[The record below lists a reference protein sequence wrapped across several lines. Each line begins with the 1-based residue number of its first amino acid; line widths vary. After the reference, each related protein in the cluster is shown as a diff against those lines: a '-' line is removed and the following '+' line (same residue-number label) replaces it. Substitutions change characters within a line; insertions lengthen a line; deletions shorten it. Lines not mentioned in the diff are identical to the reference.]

1 MMSVIPES
9 FSENSNLDPALLDP
23 EMSTYFFGSQSHDPP
38 PYSKMD
44 LHHTD
49 TYSPH
54 PLVDDHQEDSW
65 ISNYETDFETY
76 IALPLSSQESLDPV
90 IDPAILSTNIQ
101 SHPRLPSLP
110 NLVLEERSIGIAPS
124 MLDKSVN
131 SPSIQ
136 EETVWYSNGTA
147 QVGGKKPPQTKHSGE
162 GKGKGQVLG
171 KRPAPDT
178 ERVESPESPPKSSPK
193 SLPKS
198 PTKSVLE
205 SPPES
210 PPEAPPL
217 RVLGTRY
224 EMNVETGL
232 NTIKRIKLIF
242 HEDSPQTSRRTSSG
256 KGKSAANPID
266 SHRSSRQTSPRL
278 QRPGQKRDVLLRQR
292 DEPRVATPPAAIDV
306 DVYPLL
312 PTSNDLDLDENTPSP
327 SPSHYLQPTRWIA
340 IEVSIPFQH
349 LDKSQYPV
357 FLAKDAK
364 QMMVKSKLSGQIK
377 GISFTW

>member
-1 MMSVIPES
+1 MSVIPES
-9 FSENSNLDPALLDP
+9 FSENLDPALLDP
-23 EMSTYFFGSQSHDPP
+23 EIFFGSQSHDPP
-38 PYSKMD
+38 PYSKVD
-44 LHHTD
+44 LRHND

-54 PLVDDHQEDSW
+54 PLVDDYQESSW

-101 SHPRLPSLP
+101 SPPRLPPLP

-147 QVGGKKPPQTKHSGE
+147 QVGGKKPPQTKHGGE

-171 KRPAPDT
+171 KRRAPDT
-178 ERVESPESPPKSSPK
+178 ERVELPESPPKSSPK

-198 PTKSVLE
+198 PTKSVPESPQE

-210 PPEAPPL
+210 PPL

-242 HEDSPQTSRRTSSG
+242 HDDAPQSSRHTSSW
-256 KGKSAANPID
+256 KGKSAADAIVVD
-266 SHRSSRQTSPRL
+266 SSHRSSRQTSPRL
-278 QRPGQKRDVLLRQR
+278 HSPGKKRDVFLRQR
-292 DEPRVATPPAAIDV
+292 DEPRVTTTPAAIDV
-306 DVYPLL
+306 DVGPLLL
-312 PTSNDLDLDENTPSP
+312 PTANNLDLDENTPAP

-340 IEVSIPFQH
+340 IEVSIPFKH

-377 GISFTW
+377 GISFIW